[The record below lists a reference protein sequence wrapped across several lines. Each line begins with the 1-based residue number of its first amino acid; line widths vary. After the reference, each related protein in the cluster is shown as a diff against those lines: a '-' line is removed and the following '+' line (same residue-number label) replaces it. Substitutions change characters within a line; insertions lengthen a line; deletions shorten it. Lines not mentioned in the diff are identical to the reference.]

1 MLPDDFSGKKDKKDM
16 NTKKNNKG
24 KNTAKNKAAKPQSLE
39 DLSSEEEEHQDWPE
53 RDAFDDRQRGSSGG
67 SDVGRRGVG
76 GKGGGDGRSKGVGTG
91 SSDWYQE
98 SKVNVVQH
106 QHEHLQP
113 HKYDP
118 KLGIYSS
125 RKEVSHKSEYIY
137 ICIDI
142 SSIDIDILFKQALIN
157 NAFLIILIQ
166 EISICIYK

>member
-16 NTKKNNKG
+16 NNKKNNKG

-76 GKGGGDGRSKGVGTG
+76 GKGGGGDGRGKGVGTG

-142 SSIDIDILFKQALIN
+142 SSIDIDI
-157 NAFLIILIQ
+157 
-166 EISICIYK
+166 